1 MFNPRVVQEWYTS
14 LEFVTQSS
22 HFFGGATIVLLSL
35 ARGLSGWMAYGLLL
49 LWAIPKEY
57 VWDLL
62 VEQDTLKSS
71 SLDFSLYLVGGALAL
86 LAVQVHLPWPRVENK
101 TEGEVKYDEF

>member
-1 MFNPRVVQEWYTS
+1 MKLDPMVVQEWYTT

-22 HFFGGATIVLLSL
+22 HFFGGATLVLLPL
-35 ARGLSGWMAYGLLL
+35 VRGLSGWWAYGILL

-62 VEQDTLKSS
+62 VEQDTVVSS
-71 SLDFSLYLVGGALAL
+71 SLDFSMYLLGGVIAL
-86 LAVQVHLPWPRVENK
+86 LAAKVRLPFLQR
-101 TEGEVKYDEF
+101 